1 MSTLKTRF
9 GALVLLS
16 AAGYSVSFFSQLV
29 IAYHFGTSKELDA
42 YWVGLALVNMV
53 SFYSSPLREAL
64 VPVIHRA
71 QQLGDAQAGRV
82 LSAGL
87 SLLLALMAV
96 SGALLW
102 LLSAGVAGWPM
113 AGSIEVMSGG
123 VFGLLPWLLVYLF
136 MLVLAETLNSTL
148 VSLNQ
153 VLRQALVR
161 ILAALVLLGTISTL
175 GSSMGVGG
183 LLAAQIFGMV
193 TLLFTSWLA
202 LRHFRIRFLMRAWP
216 ILRET
221 GMLPIFV
228 SLLISYFF
236 AQLYVMAE
244 RSAMVHMGAGL
255 VSCFQYSVTLVNV
268 LVSLLAYPLS
278 NLLWS
283 QFLMRSA
290 DGDLKQSHALAIR
303 ACGLLIY
310 VLSVVC
316 AFVWAYAR
324 EIIEVIYA
332 RGAFDEVSVQ
342 LTSEALRATI
352 FAAIPISIGSIL
364 GRLWISSLNA
374 KITAVIGLIST
385 MVGLSAIGLS
395 LAYESKDLIMLHW
408 ISSNVAGV
416 LVSIIFFIIKFKPSL
431 RALGDIVRWALQLFI
446 IIAISLWINSK
457 VPILDGEIRLI
468 VGLLTHGSLYI
479 ATVLVLTLS
488 MPIRKDLRQ
497 MIQMRK

>member
-16 AAGYSVSFFSQLV
+16 TAGYLVSFFSQLV
-29 IAYHFGTSKELDA
+29 IAYHFGTSKEMDT

-53 SFYSSPLREAL
+53 SFYSSPLKEAL

-123 VFGLLPWLLVYLF
+123 VFELLPWLLVYLF

-161 ILAALVLLGTISTL
+161 IFAALVLLGTISTL
-175 GSSMGVGG
+175 GSSMGVSG
-183 LLAAQIFGMV
+183 LLVAQIFGMA

-216 ILRET
+216 VLRGT
-221 GMLPIFV
+221 GMFPLFA

-283 QFLMRSA
+283 QFLIRAA
-290 DGDLKQSHALAIR
+290 DGDLKQSHTLAIR
-303 ACGLLIY
+303 ACGLLFY

-316 AFVWAYAR
+316 VFIWCYAR
-324 EIIEVIYA
+324 EIIELVYA
-332 RGAFDEVSVQ
+332 RGAFDETSVQ

-364 GRLWISSLNA
+364 GRLLVSSFNA
-374 KITAVIGLIST
+374 RVTVLAGLVST
-385 MVGLSAIGLS
+385 TVGLTVLGLS
-395 LAYESKDLIMLHW
+395 LVYDSKQLIMTHW
-408 ISSNVAGV
+408 IFSNTAGALTAVLFFTRIYRPSSRELISFGKWIFQM
-416 LVSIIFFIIKFKPSL
+416 LIIIFISIWITSKFKISYDDSDL
-431 RALGDIVRWALQLFI
+431 LMLLLTQGSIYYLAIFLLT
-446 IIAISLWINSK
+446 ISL
-457 VPILDGEIRLI
+457 PIGN
-468 VGLLTHGSLYI
+468 
-479 ATVLVLTLS
+479 
-488 MPIRKDLRQ
+488 DLRKL
-497 MIQMRK
+497 IRNY